1 MYTNIH
7 IDRYIDRHGTCD
19 NLYAGVPLRMSKKCP
34 FPEESSF
41 MHVNIDRDRHRCIYV
56 ST

>member
-7 IDRYIDRHGTCD
+7 IDRYIDRHGICD

-34 FPEESSF
+34 FPEEGSL
-41 MHVNIDRDRHRCIYV
+41 IDVDIGSDRY
-56 ST
+56 